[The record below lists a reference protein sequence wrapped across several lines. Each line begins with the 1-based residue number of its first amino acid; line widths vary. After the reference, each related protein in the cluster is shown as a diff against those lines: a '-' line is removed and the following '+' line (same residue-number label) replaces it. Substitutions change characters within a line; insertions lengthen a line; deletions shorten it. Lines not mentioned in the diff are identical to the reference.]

1 MTRFEAYAQTLLR
14 YVACFCIIA
23 LCIAAAVVVSYY
35 PGYTILILGA
45 AGLVIRIWHSAEKLY
60 EQANRK

>member
-35 PGYTILILGA
+35 PGYTILILAA

>member
-1 MTRFEAYAQTLLR
+1 MTRFEAYAQTILLHFA
-14 YVACFCIIA
+14 VFCLIC
-23 LCIAAAVVVSYY
+23 LCIGAAVVVSYY
-35 PGYTILILGA
+35 PGYTILILGV